1 MGETTAFTINS
12 SNIDDIL
19 KQLNIVAHK
28 HEQGIIRFHVGEDQT
43 INIGL
48 IQDLLEE
55 EASRLGSGEILR
67 LMEGYII
74 AMIYGYSVTP
84 TEKEGDLLQLL
95 PEHVDLGNTLLE
107 ANKDLWGIRVFPLL
121 LYGSEYLLA
130 AQEMI
135 PEELLDLED
144 LGISKELP
152 YDAFIDMIVRTALQ
166 TRYKHLVRCET
177 EEVFGNEEYRKT
189 DFSGDIIQ
197 EGRLLEV
204 DKP

>member
-1 MGETTAFTINS
+1 MEKTTAFAINS

-19 KQLNIVAHK
+19 KQLNIISHQ
-28 HEQGIIRFHVGEDQT
+28 HEQSLIRAHIKDNSISFET
-43 INIGL
+43 IQNIL
-48 IQDLLEE
+48 THEVE
-55 EASRLGSGEILR
+55 RLGSGEILR
-67 LMEGYII
+67 LMEGYIL

-84 TEKEGDLLQLL
+84 TDKEGDLLQLL
-95 PEHVDLGNTLLE
+95 PEHVDLGQELLE
-107 ANKDLWGIRVFPLL
+107 TNKDLWGTRVFPLL

-152 YDAFIDMIVRTALQ
+152 YDAFIDMVVRTALQ

-189 DFSGDIIQ
+189 DFSGDVIQ